1 MLYLLLAIFSSSLVS
16 IVMRLTKT
24 RVKNETSL
32 LAVNYVTCI
41 LVAGG
46 YAGVGNIVPQGAGSM
61 WPVGLGAVT
70 GALYLLGFVLLQWNV
85 GKNGVVLSSTFMKLG
100 LLVPIVCSV
109 LFLGEK
115 PTVMQGL
122 GFALAVAAVLLMNG
136 GGDKTAARARG
147 TLVLMLLACGTG
159 DFMSKVY
166 EVLGP
171 QEFSDRFLLFT
182 FLSAFVL
189 CLVLMLR
196 KREKPGVAEL
206 CWGALL
212 GLPNYFSARFILGA
226 LGQGVPAV
234 IVYPTFSVAT
244 MVVLTVAGVVFFREK
259 LRRREW
265 LGIGIILAALVL
277 LNV

>member
-1 MLYLLLAIFSSSLVS
+1 MAYLILAILASSLVS
-16 IVMRLTKT
+16 VVMRLTKT

-32 LAVNYVTCI
+32 LAVNYLTCI
-41 LVAGG
+41 LIAGS
-46 YAGVGNIVPQGAGSM
+46 YAGFEHIVPQGAGSA

-100 LLVPIVCSV
+100 LLVPIVCSI
-109 LFLGEK
+109 LFLGEM
-115 PTVMQGL
+115 PTAVQAL
-122 GFALAVAAVLLMNG
+122 GFALAVAAVLLING
-136 GGDKTAARARG
+136 GGDKTDARARG
-147 TLVLMLLACGTG
+147 TLVLLLLSCGTG

-171 QEFSDRFLLFT
+171 REFSDQFLLFT
-182 FLSAFVL
+182 FLSAFAL
-189 CLVLMLR
+189 CLILMLR
-196 KREKPGVAEL
+196 KREKPGLAEL
-206 CWGALL
+206 FWGVLL

-244 MVVLTVAGVVFFREK
+244 MVVLTAAGVTCFGEK

-265 LGIGIILAALVL
+265 LGMGIILAALVL

>member
-1 MLYLLLAIFSSSLVS
+1 MLYLVFAILASSLVS

-24 RVKNETSL
+24 RVKNEQSL
-32 LAVNYVTCI
+32 LAVNY
-41 LVAGG
+41 LVCLLIGG
-46 YAGVGNIVPQGAGSM
+46 AYMGFENALPQGVGGA
-61 WPVGLGAVT
+61 WPIGLGAAT

-109 LFLGEK
+109 LFLKET
-115 PTVMQGL
+115 PTLVQAL
-122 GFALAVAAVLLMNG
+122 GFVLAIAAVLLING
-136 GGDKTAARARG
+136 GGKKAAARGRG
-147 TLVLMLLACGTG
+147 MLVLLLLSCGTG

-166 EVLGP
+166 EKLGP
-171 QEFSDRFLLFT
+171 REFSDQFLLFT
-182 FLSAFVL
+182 FLSAFAL
-189 CLVLMLR
+189 CLILVIR
-196 KREKPGVAEL
+196 KREKPGLTEL

-226 LGQGVPAV
+226 LGQGIPAV

-244 MVVLTVAGVVFFREK
+244 MVVLTIAGVTFFREK

>member
-1 MLYLLLAIFSSSLVS
+1 MLYLLLAILASSLVS

-32 LAVNYVTCI
+32 LAVNYLTCI
-41 LVAGG
+41 LIAGAYTG
-46 YAGVGNIVPQGAGSM
+46 FGSIVPKGAGSV
-61 WPVGLGAVT
+61 WPVGLGTVT

-109 LFLGEK
+109 LFLKET
-115 PTVMQGL
+115 PTLVQAL
-122 GFALAVAAVLLMNG
+122 GFVLAIAAVLLING
-136 GGDKTAARARG
+136 GEKKAAARGRG
-147 TLVLMLLACGTG
+147 MLVLLLLSCGTG

-166 EVLGP
+166 ETLGP
-171 QEFSDRFLLFT
+171 REFSDQFLLFT
-182 FLSAFVL
+182 FLSAFAL
-189 CLVLMLR
+189 CLILVIR
-196 KREKPGVAEL
+196 KREKPGLTEL

-226 LGQGVPAV
+226 LGQGIPAV

-244 MVVLTVAGVVFFREK
+244 MVVLTVAGVTFFREK